1 MYASWSLCR
10 SRSNPLPVSLPQEC
24 RKATKL
30 FAAFA
35 NPEKGL
41 DTIIPASIL
50 RKAKGFAFLTVA
62 KAGFIFS
69 ARAGSGVVI
78 ARLQDGSWSAPSAIG
93 TAGGGVGFQAGVEMA
108 EFLIIL
114 NSRAAVA
121 SFMAAG
127 SLTIGGNMSV
137 AAGPLGRNVEGTGS
151 VSTKGKVSAMYS
163 YSRTKGLFGGA
174 SIEGS
179 VIVERSDANAKAYG
193 YDVTA
198 KQLLSGQVEVPPF
211 AEVLIDTIARRTGT
225 GGDWLQDDDEDFR
238 PDPQSGYAFA
248 TQFAS
253 GSSRGDSPTRDRK
266 SRLGALGGI
275 GRSRSSS
282 TSLNDASQGRQ
293 DALVGGDTFGFG
305 GGGPLTSSKPMF
317 EHQFTD
323 ETSTDTWRSGSGAA
337 MGKTGSAKLTK
348 SRSSNGYRAGDSNRS
363 LNEPQWGAEAAP
375 TATRDSFD
383 SLDDQY
389 GSYGPISGESS
400 EDDYKNADINAS
412 ANESKMGRFRSS
424 TVGQSSARPSLLS
437 RARSASSP
445 FTSFRGSSKNS
456 PRDSRAASPS
466 PFDDSTGFVAKTNPT
481 KPWDSEDEDFLNEN
495 SHRPQY
501 TPSAITPKAGH
512 RGDPFDFREVGS
524 SLAQSIGN
532 GSAVSSSSAPNG
544 TRSRSNTVGKGI
556 GKAIALYDFAGVESG
571 DLPFRKGD
579 TITILAR
586 DDEEWWKG
594 RVGMRE
600 GIFPRNYVEAD
611 FDP

>member
-1 MYASWSLCR
+1 MLCSAALPTSR
-10 SRSNPLPVSLPQEC
+10 SRSNPLPVSLAQEC

-41 DTIIPASIL
+41 DSVIPASIL

-78 ARLQDGSWSAPSAIG
+78 ARLPDGTWSAPSAIG

-114 NSRAAVA
+114 NSRRAVA

-151 VSTKGKVSAMYS
+151 LSTKGKVSAMYS

-198 KQLLSGQVEVPPF
+198 KQLLSGTVEVPPF

-225 GGDWLQDDDEDFR
+225 DSDWLQDDDEDFR
-238 PDPQSGYAFA
+238 PDPSSGYAFA
-248 TQFAS
+248 TQYAS
-253 GSSRGDSPTRDRK
+253 GSSSGPSSEK
-266 SRLGALGGI
+266 KGRLGALGAMA
-275 GRSRSSS
+275 RSRSSS
-282 TSLNDASQGRQ
+282 QSLSDAGRSR
-293 DALVGGDTFGFG
+293 DGGESRSDSISDTFGFG
-305 GGGPLTSSKPMF
+305 RGGPLTSNNPKF
-317 EHQFTD
+317 EHHFTD
-323 ETSTDTWRSGSGAA
+323 DVDTDEWRSGAGAA

-348 SRSSNGYRAGDSNRS
+348 SRSSNGHARDQGLA
-363 LNEPQWGAEAAP
+363 EPQWSAEAAP
-375 TATRDSFD
+375 TTSRDSFD

-389 GSYGPISGESS
+389 GPYGPIAGDTS
-400 EDDYKNADINAS
+400 EEEYRNADIHNTPS
-412 ANESKMGRFRSS
+412 EPKNGRFRSS
-424 TVGQSSARPSLLS
+424 TVGNSSARPSLLS

-445 FTSFRGSSKNS
+445 FASFRSSNKNS
-456 PRDSRAASPS
+456 PRTSRTASPS
-466 PFDDSTGFVAKTNPT
+466 PFDDSTGYIATKPVANT
-481 KPWDSEDEDFLNEN
+481 KPWDSEDEDFLKEN
-495 SHRPQY
+495 SNRNAPQY
-501 TPSAITPKAGH
+501 TPTAVTPKASQ
-512 RGDPFDFREVGS
+512 RGDPFDFRDMS
-524 SLAQSIGN
+524 SNLNN
-532 GSAVSSSSAPNG
+532 GSPIATASGQG

-556 GKAIALYDFAGVESG
+556 GRAAALYDFAGVEPG

-579 TITILAR
+579 VITILAR

-594 RVGMRE
+594 RLAMRE

-611 FDP
+611 FD